1 MVEVSGNSGE
11 LPAAEPSGLS
21 AGLGGTPA
29 QIECLVEVLVKT
41 CESLKEE
48 RDQYRDE
55 GWRYRQVLNQI
66 RDNPNTRHEVEAQ
79 LGGIL
84 DVLDA

>member
-1 MVEVSGNSGE
+1 MMSFHYPDED
-11 LPAAEPSGLS
+11 A
-21 AGLGGTPA
+21 
-29 QIECLVEVLVKT
+29 
-41 CESLKEE
+41 LKESVYRTQAKIE
-48 RDQYRDE
+48 FDKLNARLAQSQEETKRYRDE
-55 GWRYRQVLNQI
+55 AWEYRKVLNQI